1 MTQFANAGITADNHV
16 KTVSVKGRTISSVEE
31 MTMSDIVTYVRENVS
46 GMENASVTEIWEGD
60 DDEDYEDDNDIE
72 GNMKIS
78 GDLQLNGTLKDSTG
92 AARIFSNWEKT
103 GNDITRDSNVTI
115 TGDLQL
121 NGTLK
126 DSTGA
131 ARIFSNWTIH
141 SNGNDLYRPSGNV
154 GIGTANPQA
163 KLDVVGSAVFK
174 SVDET
179 NTGGIVLNAR

>member
-1 MTQFANAGITADNHV
+1 MLVSTADNHV

-78 GDLQLNGTLKDSTG
+78 GDSQLNGTLKDSTG

-131 ARIFSNWTIH
+131 TEFLVIGRFTVMEMIYIDQVCRNW
-141 SNGNDLYRPSGNV
+141 NGEPSSQ
-154 GIGTANPQA
+154 IRCCW
-163 KLDVVGSAVFK
+163 KCCF
-174 SVDET
+174 
-179 NTGGIVLNAR
+179 